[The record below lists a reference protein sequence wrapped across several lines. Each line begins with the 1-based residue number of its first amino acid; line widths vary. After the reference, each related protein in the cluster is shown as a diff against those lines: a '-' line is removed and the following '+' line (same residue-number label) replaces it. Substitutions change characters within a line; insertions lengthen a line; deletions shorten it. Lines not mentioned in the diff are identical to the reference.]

1 MNNKFSKN
9 ELLEM
14 IHSKLTKLTEEE
26 ILELIT
32 EELNKENAQID
43 MDYIDICYDLLEMK
57 RSNSSNSTTK
67 VFKPKGKRPIKVLLI
82 AATFIVITI
91 SAVTVSAQLHLN
103 IPQKI
108 AQLIDGNAEI
118 DDNLENADTTAD
130 GYALLDSDLA
140 KNLANYGITSVT
152 FPEEMIK
159 ENCKINEIETRTDD
173 ETVSKSA
180 YICFEYNG
188 CYGNLSITQFTEK
201 LDWVGVHSV
210 MDVISGQMIQVNGM
224 DILIFE
230 QTEGCTIQYKDN
242 LTEYDIYLES
252 NVETAIEFAKSIK

>member
-32 EELNKENAQID
+32 EELNKENAQVD

-57 RSNSSNSTTK
+57 RSNNSNSTTK

-130 GYALLDSDLA
+130 GYALLDTDLA
-140 KNLANYGITSVT
+140 KKLANYGITSVT

-159 ENCKINEIETRTDD
+159 ENCKITKFESVSSDD
-173 ETVSKSA
+173 ISNIVS
-180 YICFEYNG
+180 IDFNYNG
-188 CYGNLSITQFTEK
+188 QRGWLRIEQMFKELEST
-201 LDWVGVHSV
+201 GVWSV
-210 MDVISGQMIQVNGM
+210 NDIESGQMINVNGM
-224 DILIFE
+224 DVLIFE
-230 QTEGCTIQYKDN
+230 QENSCSIIYKDH
-242 LTEYDIYLES
+242 LTTYDISLDCDL
-252 NVETAIEFAKSIK
+252 ETAIQFAESIK